1 MSLPMIE
8 AKYLARACGAAQFE
22 ESGNNNMQIAI
33 PFEIVEE
40 GERYGETI
48 TWFATMH
55 DTPDKKGKTGK
66 DRVVESLIYMGFGG
80 DDMTALM
87 EISDDD
93 ARALLPEI
101 VELVV
106 VPDEYEGTTRLKVR
120 WVNRPG
126 AGRAGFKKPLSKE
139 GMRSFA
145 AQMRGALKNAR
156 GGAAQRPTQQS
167 MPSGNRAGYGGGR
180 AQQPHPNAP
189 GGANDDIPFAT
200 SSMDCDPML
209 AVRSGW
215 A

>member
-22 ESGNNNMQIAI
+22 ESGNGNMQIAI
-33 PFEIVEE
+33 PFEILDEE
-40 GERYGETI
+40 HGGETI

-55 DTPDKKGKTGK
+55 DTPDKKGMTGK
-66 DRVVESLIYMGFGG
+66 DRVVESLVYMGFQS

-93 ARALLPEI
+93 ARALLPET

-106 VPDEYEGTTRLKVR
+106 APDEYEGTERLKVR

-139 GMRSFA
+139 GMRAFA

-156 GGAAQRPTQQS
+156 GGAAQRPAQQS
-167 MPSGNRAGYGGGR
+167 MPSGSRAGYGSGQR
-180 AQQPHPNAP
+180 QQQPHPNAP
-189 GGANDDIPFAT
+189 GGANDDIPF
-200 SSMDCDPML
+200 
-209 AVRSGW
+209 
-215 A
+215 

>member
-8 AKYLARACGAAQFE
+8 ARYLARACGAAQFE
-22 ESGNNNMQIAI
+22 ESSNGNMQIAI

-40 GERYGETI
+40 GEHYGETI

-55 DTPDKKGKTGK
+55 DTPDKKNKTGK
-66 DRVVESLIYMGFGG
+66 DRVVESLVYMGFQS

-93 ARALLPEI
+93 ARALLPET

-106 VPDEYEGTTRLKVR
+106 EPDEYEGATRLKVR

-126 AGRAGFKKPLSKE
+126 AGRAGFKQPLSKE
-139 GMRSFA
+139 GMRAFA

-156 GGAAQRPTQQS
+156 GGSRPASTGGA
-167 MPSGNRAGYGGGR
+167 PRKPTASGGAGHGSGSR
-180 AQQPHPNAP
+180 QQQPHPNAP
-189 GGANDDIPFAT
+189 GGANDDIPF
-200 SSMDCDPML
+200 
-209 AVRSGW
+209 
-215 A
+215 

>member
-1 MSLPMIE
+1 MSLPQIE

-33 PFEIVEE
+33 PFEIVED
-40 GERYGETI
+40 GEYFGETI

-66 DRVVESLIYMGFGG
+66 DRVVESLVYMGFQG

-87 EISDDD
+87 EISDED
-93 ARALLPEI
+93 ARALMPGT

-106 VPDEYEGTTRLKVR
+106 APGEFEGVTRLKVR

-126 AGRAGFKKPLSKE
+126 AGRAGFKKPISKE

-145 AQMRGALKNAR
+145 AQMRTSLKNAR
-156 GGAAQRPTQQS
+156 GGL
-167 MPSGNRAGYGGGR
+167 GVGGGSS
-180 AQQPHPNAP
+180 QQRTPTPHPNAP
-189 GGANDDIPFAT
+189 GARDDGPFA
-200 SSMDCDPML
+200 SSAMGHEPSPIAAL
-209 AVRSGW
+209 IR
-215 A
+215 